1 MSKENTGP
9 AFPIVDPFSVKG
21 PGNETEALRLRNG
34 MTLRQYAAI
43 KLRVPDSGTEWLDDM
58 IRTSLRDGFAEKSLA
73 GMLADSEVKA
83 TREDFVERS
92 YALADAMILERAK

>member
-1 MSKENTGP
+1 MSKENGGP
-9 AFPIVDPFSVKG
+9 AFPVDVLYQQDG
-21 PGNETEALRLRNG
+21 QTHRLVSDGISMRD
-34 MTLRQYAAI
+34 YFAA
-43 KLRVPDSGTEWLDDM
+43 K
-58 IRTSLRDGFAEKSLA
+58 ALA